1 MIDNGQPWLV
11 HRLITVKPS
20 FGLEADEITN
30 MLKDPI
36 ENAEQDMQVRM
47 LKEQQFEASQVIE
60 SIQAALFSDSA
71 LLNTVEISKI
81 DRAISVLKQISQTG
95 NADEVEAA
103 IAILNNSTTTFA
115 KRRMDSSIRAALSGH
130 SVDKV

>member
-1 MIDNGQPWLV
+1 
-11 HRLITVKPS
+11 
-20 FGLEADEITN
+20 

-47 LKEQQFEASQVIE
+47 LKEQQVEASQVIE

-115 KRRMDSSIRAALSGH
+115 KRRMDSSIRASLSGH

>member
-1 MIDNGQPWLV
+1 
-11 HRLITVKPS
+11 
-20 FGLEADEITN
+20 

-115 KRRMDSSIRAALSGH
+115 KRRIDSSIRAALSGH

>member
-1 MIDNGQPWLV
+1 VIDNGQPWLV

-95 NADEVEAA
+95 NADEVEVA

-115 KRRMDSSIRAALSGH
+115 KRRIDSSIRAALSGH

>member
-1 MIDNGQPWLV
+1 
-11 HRLITVKPS
+11 
-20 FGLEADEITN
+20 

>member
-1 MIDNGQPWLV
+1 VIDNGQPWLV